1 MVKVTIEFD
10 KSAVD
15 EIPEKTEAIVKR
27 GKNLVAQNMIRD
39 LTKNSPVDTGKL
51 KGWFPYKNE
60 DTVVEIRS
68 PAEYAGYVNDGTGIY
83 GPRGQVIYRKDIGK
97 PFAFNVGGKMVYVK
111 YIKGQKG
118 QHFVEKSIEQ
128 TSQNIQRLFNKA
140 VKDVMGGGKK

>member
-140 VKDVMGGGKK
+140 VKDVMGGGTK